1 MSNQKDVFNGAKQ
14 FANSQLSLKGGARLY
29 LDGLGL
35 KANAK
40 TAVQAKKQVTDAMA
54 DKAVKANTEKGIY
67 SSYSDSKPSKLELA
81 LIGGNYVDVSD
92 NSTANKAGV
101 EPTLTM
107 TVKDCLAMATPV
119 YANLDKEKAK
129 VNIYGK
135 AGVSLKA
142 FVKPIREAGQ
152 GFKRQVISR
161 LTSEVVKCHM
171 KACGLSVETDTS
183 EQAVIK
189 SIKASVKTISTKLEA
204 LKDLKAIEILNSLP
218 SKYLS

>member
-54 DKAVKANTEKGIY
+54 EKAVKANTEKGIY

-92 NSTANKAGV
+92 KADV

-171 KACGLSVETDTS
+171 KAPHLVLRGKLLLLVALLPLRLDLLEVHLGPVLRLLRLH
-183 EQAVIK
+183 EYEIQIK
-189 SIKASVKTISTKLEA
+189 I
-204 LKDLKAIEILNSLP
+204 
-218 SKYLS
+218 

>member
-92 NSTANKAGV
+92 KAGV